1 MEDRVQCFFSASATL
16 LPLLLARLNNT
27 QHGWPPPSRP
37 GWWGVV
43 SGGFWRVKIRAAPAF
58 GCCREAARVGV
69 PWLAGC
75 PPRMVLA
82 APLFYSRDTYRY
94 RFWRHRYFIRRRS
107 TARGVW
113 HRAGSRGRG
122 AAMSRG
128 FTSHTQGGG
137 PNQASSGQRFARGGL
152 CPAYPSRL
160 KLAHASVAALA
171 ITVAML
177 CISVSRRERGF
188 NANTHGRTDRT
199 GRWCLLASRL

>member
-1 MEDRVQCFFSASATL
+1 
-16 LPLLLARLNNT
+16 
-27 QHGWPPPSRP
+27 
-37 GWWGVV
+37 VV

-58 GCCREAARVGV
+58 GCCRETARVGV

-128 FTSHTQGGG
+128 FMSHTQGGG
-137 PNQASSGQRFARGGL
+137 PNQASSVQRFARGGAVSGL
-152 CPAYPSRL
+152 SQSA
-160 KLAHASVAALA
+160 K
-171 ITVAML
+171 
-177 CISVSRRERGF
+177 ISTRFSSGVSYHGGDAVHIRQSPRERIQCKHARPDGQ
-188 NANTHGRTDRT
+188 DRT
-199 GRWCLLASRL
+199 LVFACFSAVSYCGGADHAPPSSIRNRISISC